1 MGKISAVDSNINAII
16 WLRGHLFGYDYY
28 EKYTFAIYFAP
39 DGLLSDDCEPA
50 DGIPWSRNILWL
62 PVSSQKRLTW
72 STNSS
77 LIVQSTRIEGCMCWT
92 LWNCLA
98 WLHFGLQG
106 RWCMF
111 EQLYSGGDWVHWRWV
126 WFSYHNLIWHKLCHI
141 YYVT

>member
-1 MGKISAVDSNINAII
+1 M
-16 WLRGHLFGYDYY
+16 
-28 EKYTFAIYFAP
+28 
-39 DGLLSDDCEPA
+39 SDDCEPA

-126 WFSYHNLIWHKLCHI
+126 WFSYNNLIWHVI
-141 YYVT
+141 YIMSHNITNISRLSLRVQLSGGMYWLRQSGVSMRGKFIITEIKSISNF